1 MYQVLYRKYRPKTFE
16 NVCGQ
21 TVIVKLLKNSINRNK
36 VSHAYLFA
44 GPRGTGKT
52 SMAKIF
58 ARVINCDNPNDLVP
72 CGKCVNCTQN
82 TNDVIEIDAA
92 SNNGVDEIRELR
104 NKVNLVPTSG
114 KYKIYIID
122 EVHML
127 TTGAFNAL
135 LKTLEEPPSHV
146 IFILATT
153 DPHKIP
159 ETILSRCQRL
169 DFKKISVD
177 EIVGK
182 LSEIAKKENIEV
194 DENSLR
200 EIAILSDGGL
210 RDSISLLDEA
220 GIFSDGKITKENI
233 HEINGTLS
241 QEEIIDFIKALKT
254 SDCNTVFN
262 KVDEYNCNGKNFVK
276 LTEEIISCL
285 KDILLYMV
293 APNYFQEIN
302 KPVENFKNISQEISK
317 QQIIDYIYEFNR
329 SFNEM
334 SKTNNNKLVFE
345 LAIIKLININ
355 DSSNGEE
362 VVTKVKTASSETEV
376 VDYSVKE
383 KEQTEISNIAASE
396 KINPIEETVQKDE
409 NVDVKVAEYDEETN
423 NVDEELLTHLRN
435 IRISNTLSKFNK
447 KLLLE
452 LKNDLANITGFLL
465 DPNYSNY
472 VSIIM
477 DGALKAAS
485 DTNIVFVFNKKVI
498 SDDFNMNL
506 LIVEEMLERLF
517 GKHYDVIST
526 WNDEWEIIKSDFNG
540 KKKEFIYQKED
551 FNLNEVLS
559 TKGNNEL
566 NDLFGDIIEYN

>member
-16 NVCGQ
+16 DVCGQ
-21 TVIVKLLKNSINRNK
+21 TTIVKLLKNSINKNK

-58 ARVINCDNPNDLVP
+58 ARVINCENANDLIP
-72 CGKCVNCTQN
+72 CGECVNCTQN

-104 NKVNLVPTSG
+104 NKVSLVPTSG
-114 KYKIYIID
+114 KYKVYIID

-135 LKTLEEPPSHV
+135 LKTLEEPPAHV

-169 DFKKISVD
+169 DFKKISTD
-177 EIVGK
+177 EIVEK
-182 LSEIAKKENIEV
+182 LSEIAKKEGIEA
-194 DENSLR
+194 DEDSLK
-200 EIAILSDGGL
+200 EIALLSDGGL

-220 GIFSDGKITKENI
+220 NIFSDGKLTKENI

-241 QEEIIDFIKALKT
+241 QEEIIDFIKYLKT
-254 SDCNTVFN
+254 NDCTKLFN
-262 KVDEYNCNGKNFVK
+262 KIDEYNCNGKNFVK

-293 APNYFQEIN
+293 APDYFREIN
-302 KPVENFKNISQEISK
+302 KPVENLKNISQEISK
-317 QQIIDYIYEFNR
+317 EEIIKYIYEFNNG
-329 SFNEM
+329 FNEM
-334 SKTNNNKLVFE
+334 AKTNNHKLIFE
-345 LAIIKLININ
+345 LAIINLINMK
-355 DSSNGEE
+355 DG
-362 VVTKVKTASSETEV
+362 
-376 VDYSVKE
+376 SVESKE
-383 KEQTEISNIAASE
+383 KEITSPVTSTKSNKEENKKEEESKIATPKSFPQPETIEKTNKNDETVE
-396 KINPIEETVQKDE
+396 KIDT
-409 NVDVKVAEYDEETN
+409 AEPEPEN

-435 IRISNTLSKFNK
+435 IRIDNTLAKFNK

-452 LKNDLANITGFLL
+452 LKNELSNITGFLL
-465 DPNYSNY
+465 DPNYSHY

-485 DTNIVFVFNKKVI
+485 DENIVFVFGKKII

-506 LIVEEMLERLF
+506 LIVEELIERLF

-526 WNDEWEIIKSDFNG
+526 WSDEWEIIKTDFNG
-540 KKKEFIYQKED
+540 KKKEYIYKKED
-551 FNLNEVLS
+551 FILKEILS
-559 TKGNNEL
+559 TNNDNEL
-566 NDLFGDIIEYN
+566 NELFGDIIEYS

>member
-16 NVCGQ
+16 DVCGQ
-21 TVIVKLLKNSINRNK
+21 TVIVKLLKNSINQNK

-72 CGKCVNCTQN
+72 CGECVNCTQN

-135 LKTLEEPPSHV
+135 LKTLEEPPAHV

-177 EIVGK
+177 EIVEK
-182 LSEIAKKENIEV
+182 LSEIASKEGIEA
-194 DENSLR
+194 DTESLK

-220 GIFSDGKITKENI
+220 SIFSDNKITKSDI

-241 QEEIIDFIKALKT
+241 QNEIIDFIKFLNK
-254 SDCNTVFN
+254 SDCNTIFN
-262 KVDEYNCNGKNFVK
+262 KIDEYNSCGKNFVK

-285 KDILLYMV
+285 KDILLYIV
-293 APNYFQEIN
+293 APDYFREIN
-302 KPVENFKNISQEISK
+302 KPVENFQNISQEISK
-317 QQIIDYIYEFNR
+317 EKIINYIHEFNIGL
-329 SFNEM
+329 NEM
-334 SKTNNNKLVFE
+334 SKTNNNKLIFE
-345 LAIIKLININ
+345 LTIIKLINLS
-355 DSSNGEE
+355 DSSNDKSIKKSIEIGKIELSEE
-362 VVTKVKTASSETEV
+362 KSLEEKLVPKENKEFEAKTSKDEML
-376 VDYSVKE
+376 
-383 KEQTEISNIAASE
+383 E
-396 KINPIEETVQKDE
+396 KINKEKINVCDDQNEEINDI
-409 NVDVKVAEYDEETN
+409 
-423 NVDEELLTHLRN
+423 DEELLTHLRN
-435 IRISNTLSKFNK
+435 IRINNTLSKFNK

-452 LKNDLANITGFLL
+452 LKNDLTNITGFLL

-506 LIVEEMLERLF
+506 LIVEELLERLF
-517 GKHYDVIST
+517 GKHYDVVST
-526 WNDEWEIIKSDFNG
+526 WIEDWEIIKNEFNG
-540 KKKEFIYQKED
+540 KKKEYIYQKED
-551 FNLNEVLS
+551 FDLNNILS
-559 TKGNNEL
+559 SKNDNEL